1 MNLTKQEDTW
11 NYLYL
16 IDLEINPS
24 EVSHLND
31 ALEDESFP
39 IRDIL
44 GDAELKERIKSG
56 RFVFSA
62 DTSQRYLWFRE
73 SIQCLSI
80 YVSTYV
86 RGIEVEENFDGQ
98 GERLRTKVYEYVGRR
113 GELLIV
119 PLDYTID
126 EEGVINPGKARV
138 SYLEANWNDL
148 PRWAQDGY
156 RLSFPELRD
165 L

>member
-1 MNLTKQEDTW
+1 MSNEQENW
-11 NYLYL
+11 NYLYH

-31 ALEDESFP
+31 ALEDEEFP
-39 IRDIL
+39 IRELI
-44 GDAELKERIKSG
+44 GDAELKARIKSG
-56 RFVFSA
+56 SFVFSEQSA
-62 DTSQRYLWFRE
+62 ERYLWYRE

-86 RGIEVEENFDGQ
+86 RGLEVEECFSVD
-98 GERLRTKVYEYVGRR
+98 GERLRTKVFEYVGRR

-126 EEGVINPGKARV
+126 DDGMIVPGKARV
-138 SYLEANWNDL
+138 SYLEANWASL

-156 RLSFPELRD
+156 RLTFPQLRN

>member
-1 MNLTKQEDTW
+1 MTPSEDNESW

-24 EVSHLND
+24 ETSHLND
-31 ALEDESFP
+31 ALEDEDFP
-39 IRDIL
+39 IRELI
-44 GDAELKERIKSG
+44 GDAQLKDQINSG
-56 RFVFSA
+56 RFTFSTETP
-62 DTSQRYLWFRE
+62 DRYLWFRE

-86 RGIEVEENFDGQ
+86 RGIEVDEHFGSDR
-98 GERLRTKVYEYVGRR
+98 ERLRTKVYEYIGRR
-113 GELLIV
+113 GELVMV
-119 PLDYTID
+119 PLDYTTD
-126 EEGVINPGKARV
+126 EDGVITPGKAKV
-138 SYLEANWNDL
+138 SYLQANWEHM

-156 RLSFPELRD
+156 RLSFPELRN